1 MKKNAL
7 MTVLSATA
15 AATMIVGMLAGCG
28 GKTSATKDADGA
40 YAVEPAKNQSSGL
53 FGVIQ
58 RSNCLAVL
66 PEGGEGRT
74 AGSLVECI
82 LLDVNEDVCL

>member
-1 MKKNAL
+1 MRGAIDIAAL
-7 MTVLSATA
+7 PDDPGHAIWKRDFS
-15 AATMIVGMLAGCG
+15 
-28 GKTSATKDADGA
+28 GA
-40 YAVEPAKNQSSGL
+40 SGL

-74 AGSLVECI
+74 AGSMVECI

>member
-28 GKTSATKDADGA
+28 GKTSATKDADG
-40 YAVEPAKNQSSGL
+40 P
-53 FGVIQ
+53 
-58 RSNCLAVL
+58 
-66 PEGGEGRT
+66 P
-74 AGSLVECI
+74 
-82 LLDVNEDVCL
+82 